1 MSEPAIFMADKRE
14 RLRSTVSTSLEAA
27 KRAEQ
32 SRRPDLPDRR
42 NPLFQALLTKNPAL
56 AESLSSVPLDWQ
68 IMLRSYG
75 VSFLRDYPYDTSL
88 YGLIGWDA
96 CRLVV
101 DLDMDY
107 NAVALRFH
115 AYDRTGDMTVE
126 EGMLVVDGKVT
137 ILNDGRFD
145 IPWNPYR
152 NEMIAAID
160 KATGRTD
167 DPETLRCL
175 FDYLFEDIGVLPGVR
190 DSCGSSFGQFATHA
204 YFGIRSGE
212 TTMNPPLAVGWP
224 MTEGHYLLS

>member
-1 MSEPAIFMADKRE
+1 MADPHE
-14 RLRSTVSTSLEAA
+14 QLRRTTSISLEAA

-32 SRRPDLPDRR
+32 SKRIDLLDKQ
-42 NPLFQALLTKNPAL
+42 NPLFQALLTRSPAF
-56 AESLSSVPLDWQ
+56 AESLPSISLDWQ

-75 VSFLRDYPYDTSL
+75 VSFLKDYPYNTPL

-96 CRLVV
+96 CRLIV
-101 DLDMDY
+101 DLDMDH

-115 AYDRTGDMTVE
+115 AYDKTGDMTVE
-126 EGMLVVDGKVT
+126 EGMLVADGKVT
-137 ILNDGRFD
+137 ILNEGRFD

-152 NEMIAAID
+152 NMVMAAID

-175 FDYLFEDIGVLPGVR
+175 FDYFSEDIGALPGVR

-224 MTEGHYLLS
+224 MTEGHYLLSHP